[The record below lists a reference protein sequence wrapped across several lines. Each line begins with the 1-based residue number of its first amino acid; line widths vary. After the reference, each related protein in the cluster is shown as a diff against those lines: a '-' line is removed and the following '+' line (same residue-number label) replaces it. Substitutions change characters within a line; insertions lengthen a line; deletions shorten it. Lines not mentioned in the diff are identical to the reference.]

1 MVKLYD
7 GGVYLVGGN
16 KIVEEKDVAKVQ
28 ELTGQAAN
36 KAEAKKGTIAYS
48 ILSAHNVSDN
58 MDKLRIKFDAMASHD
73 ITFVGIIQTAKASG
87 MEKLPDSVRADQ
99 LSQLPVCCR
108 RHHQ

>member
-1 MVKLYD
+1 MHQKIFRAQPCARENQAAKELQKWSNYMTAA
-7 GGVYLVGGN
+7 YIWSGGN

-58 MDKLRIKFDAMASHD
+58 MDKLRIKFDAM
-73 ITFVGIIQTAKASG
+73 T
-87 MEKLPDSVRADQ
+87 
-99 LSQLPVCCR
+99 SQ
-108 RHHQ
+108 